1 MKKFLTLF
9 VLFLSLAS
17 QTFAGA
23 PAFPASNLTFSG
35 LDGASFTGN
44 FTNGGGANR
53 IIVMKEGSP
62 VTGLPV
68 NGIDYVA
75 NAIFGT
81 AAAKFTGTG
90 EYVVAKTGWSSFTPT
105 NLKPGTVYYVA
116 IFEFNGSGT
125 GTEYLMLPLTGSQS
139 TVIAPTTQ
147 VSSITSTGATGN
159 TITLN
164 FAKGN
169 GTGRVV
175 VARKGSPVNA
185 TPPDLVIYWADQSFG
200 SGTKFGTDNYVVYK
214 GTGTSVVVKNL
225 EPNTTYYF
233 EAFEYNGSASP
244 MHLAPGAT
252 FSAITNAGPT
262 IAPSSPGFNYIEGN
276 SYTIAVAGGNGTRRL
291 FIIKKGS
298 PVTASPV
305 TGVNYTASAVFG
317 AAGSEIAPG
326 EYVVSA
332 STGTS
337 VNITN
342 LEPNTTYHFRVYE
355 YDVDAA
361 NTPYYLTSA
370 FAVKSGSTAVT
381 PSSIATNLNTSSLTG
396 SSASVTFTPGNGSY
410 RMVIMKAGAPVDAA
424 PVNLTRYSANSAFG
438 SGQQIAPGNYVMH
451 FGINGAVFPVT
462 NLQPGTTYYI
472 SIYEFNGNT
481 APVYSNTGAVYS
493 FTVPLEPTSVATAPW
508 TAFVEGSSFRLIWNN
523 GNGGKRIV
531 IAKKGSAVTARPVD
545 RTIYTANAGFG
556 QGYQIASNEF
566 VVFNGTSNEVNLTG
580 LEIGANYHFAVFEYN
595 TASDGSPDYLT
606 TSWLA
611 TNFSTITWPTTQTVI
626 SSVSGVQ
633 ATQATINFTKGNGAS
648 RMFIMKQGA
657 PVTVDPQ
664 DLVKYTYSTVFGT
677 SSALM
682 SDGNYVIAIVSG
694 TGNFTVTGL
703 QPNTTYHINAYE
715 FNGSNEPAYL
725 RTAPAKISF
734 TTPDAPGAITPTTAA
749 SNAVVNNVD
758 GNKFTFK
765 WTNGNGEKRIVV
777 MKKGSP
783 VTFVPSNATSYSAN
797 ASFGSG
803 TDLGNGQYVVLSSNG
818 NTVDVT
824 NLEPSATYHFAV
836 YEYSGTG
843 SLLRYLTT
851 QSLSATAA
859 TSSAPTTPTYGVVTT
874 TGSAQLTFGWMNGNG
889 AGRII
894 VMKEGS
900 AVTAI
905 PSNLNV
911 YPANAT
917 FKLGTQMAAGEYV
930 VYAGASTSVTVTGLE
945 NKTYYYRVFEYNGS
959 TAPVYNTT
967 AIVAGSAVVSST
979 LPVKLLHFTVREQN
993 GKAMLQWAT
1002 SQEMNSNHFA
1012 VERSVDGSNF
1022 SEIRKITAAGNS
1034 NNTVNYVYVDE
1045 NTVKGTLYYRLKQVD
1060 NDGNFTY
1067 SSVIN
1072 ITVKGEGGSISIY
1085 PNPVKDRFRLSLP
1098 ANVPKAALIVYD
1110 SKGIIVHRQEVT
1122 NGQYV
1127 NASGWSG
1134 GTYYVVVQANGKVY
1148 ESRVVKQ

>member
-9 VLFLSLAS
+9 VLVLSLVS
-17 QTFAGA
+17 QTFAGT
-23 PAFPASNLTFSG
+23 PAFPASNLTFNS

-68 NGIDYVA
+68 NGVDYVA
-75 NAIFGT
+75 NASFGT
-81 AAAKFTGTG
+81 AAAKFTGAG
-90 EYVVAKTGWSSFTPT
+90 EYVVAKTGWSTFTPT

-116 IFEFNGSGT
+116 IFEYNGSGT
-125 GTEYLMLPLTGSQS
+125 GIEYLMLPLTGSQS
-139 TVIAPTTQ
+139 TVMAPTTQ
-147 VSSITSTGATGN
+147 VSAITSTASTGN
-159 TITLN
+159 TLTIN
-164 FAKGN
+164 FTKGN

-175 VARKGSPVNA
+175 LARKGAPVNA
-185 TPPDLVIYWADQSFG
+185 TPTDLVIYWADQSFG

-214 GTGTSVVVKNL
+214 GAGTSVQVKNL

-233 EAFEYNGSASP
+233 EAFEYNGNNSP
-244 MHLAPGAT
+244 MHLTPGTT

-262 IAPSSPGFNYIEGN
+262 VAPSSAGFNFVEGN
-276 SYTIAVAGGNGTRRL
+276 SFNIGVTAGNGTKRL
-291 FIIKKGS
+291 FIAKKGS
-298 PVTASPV
+298 PVTAAPV
-305 TGVNYTASAVFG
+305 TGVNYTANSVFG
-317 AAGSEIAPG
+317 TANSEIAPG
-326 EYVVSA
+326 EYVVA
-332 STGTS
+332 ATTGTS
-337 VNITN
+337 VGITN
-342 LEPNTTYHFRVYE
+342 LEPNTTYHFRVFE

-361 NTPYYLTSA
+361 NTPYYLTSG
-370 FAVKSGSTAVT
+370 FAVKSGSTATT
-381 PSSIATNLNTSSLTG
+381 PSTVATNLRTTALTG
-396 SSASVTFTPGNGSY
+396 SSATVSFTPGNGTW
-410 RMVIMKAGAPVDAA
+410 RMVIMKAGSAVDVAPVD
-424 PVNLTRYSANSAFG
+424 LTKYSPNSAFG
-438 SGQQIAPGNYVMH
+438 SGQQITPGNYVMH
-451 FGINGAVFPVT
+451 WGMNGAQFPVS
-462 NLQPGTTYYI
+462 NLQPGTTYHV
-472 SIYEFNGNT
+472 SMYEYNGNQ
-481 APVYSNTGAVYS
+481 APVYSSTGAVYS
-493 FTVPLEPTSVATAPW
+493 FTVPLEPTSIATSPW

-531 IAKKGSAVTARPVD
+531 IAKKGSAVTAKPVD
-545 RTIYTANAGFG
+545 RTAYTANAAFG
-556 QGYQIASNEF
+556 LGEQIASNEF
-566 VVFNGTSNEVNLTG
+566 VVFNGTGNEVNLTG
-580 LEIGANYHFAVFEYN
+580 MEIGATYHFAVFEYN
-595 TASDGSPDYLT
+595 TAVDGSPDYLT

-626 SSVSGVQ
+626 SSASGLQ
-633 ATQATINFTKGNGAS
+633 ATQATINFTKGNGAN
-648 RMFIMKQGA
+648 RIFIMKQGA
-657 PVTVDPQ
+657 PVSVDPQ
-664 DLVKYTYSTVFGT
+664 DLVKYTYNTAFGT

-682 SDGNYVIAIVSG
+682 SDGNYVIAIVNG
-694 TGNFTVTGL
+694 TGSFNVTSL
-703 QPNTTYHINAYE
+703 QPNTTYHVNAYE

-725 RTAPAKISF
+725 RTSPAKISF
-734 TTPDAPGAITPTTAA
+734 TTPDAPGAVTPTIAA

-758 GNKFTFK
+758 GNKLTFK

-783 VTFVPSNATSYSAN
+783 VTFVPSNATTYTAN

-803 TDLGNGQYVVLSSNG
+803 TDLGSGQYVVLNSNA
-818 NTVDVT
+818 NTVDIT
-824 NLEPSATYHFAV
+824 NLEPSTTYYFAV
-836 YEYSGTG
+836 YEFSGTG

-851 QSLSATAA
+851 QSLAATAA

-874 TGSAQLTFGWMNGNG
+874 AGSAQLTFGWMNGNG
-889 AGRII
+889 AGRIV

-900 AVTAI
+900 AVTAV

-917 FKLGTQMAAGEYV
+917 FTLGAQMAAGEYV
-930 VYAGASTSVTVTGLE
+930 VYAGPNTTVTVTGLQ
-945 NKTYYYRVFEYNGS
+945 NKTYYYRIFEYNG
-959 TAPVYNTT
+959 TAAPVYNT
-967 AIVAGSAVVSST
+967 ADVVAGSAIVSST

-993 GKAMLQWAT
+993 GKTMLQWAT
-1002 SQEMNSNHFA
+1002 SQEMNSNYFA

-1045 NTVKGTLYYRLKQVD
+1045 NAAKGTIYYRLKQVD
-1060 NDGNFTY
+1060 NDGRFTY

-1072 ITVKGEGGSISIY
+1072 ITVKGESGSISIY

-1098 ANVPKAALIVYD
+1098 ANVSKGALIVYD
-1110 SKGIIVHRQEVT
+1110 SRGIIVHRQEIT
-1122 NGQYV
+1122 SGQYV